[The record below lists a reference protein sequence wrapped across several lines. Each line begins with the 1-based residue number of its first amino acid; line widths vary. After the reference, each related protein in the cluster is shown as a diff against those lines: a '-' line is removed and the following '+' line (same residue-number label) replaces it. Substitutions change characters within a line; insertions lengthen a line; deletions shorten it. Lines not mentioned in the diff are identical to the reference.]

1 MIIIIDHSVDLDG
14 YSNAIYNSLF
24 QFIIT
29 RRNDKYE
36 IVIYGDSKSF
46 NYYKKLF
53 KSSVFNINI
62 VFIPK
67 SNSGLRK
74 LNDYCNVKCYLLGD
88 SKYFYISHDLNLISF
103 LVSDKYKGIGMARD
117 MYDVCL
123 YTRKGALTGMKSISL
138 TEPYITQLLH
148 KSIKRAFNLVRYEL
162 YFLYQDPV
170 DDSFLLSIGEKERLL
185 KVSFEKYKFC
195 LNDYLKDNKN
205 ISKKTREYIDVR
217 LDYVNRFEAM
227 LKVYDKDTNK
237 SDVYLYYSFYLYLIC
252 QNLYDS
258 KKYSLCVSTSIR
270 ILETYLTGYLI
281 STNRAKPDASR
292 IKLYKYNR
300 KRNRNEWI
308 GAGGFGNVW
317 EIFLDEFP
325 LSLDQSLSDKVDK
338 VKDLRNKCI
347 YGHGYLPLTSSSA
360 KLSIATVME
369 VIELIEKNISSRSV
383 FRKMKRDWVYFDK
396 AIQQEVLLDSFT
408 IS

>member
-1 MIIIIDHSVDLDG
+1 M
-14 YSNAIYNSLF
+14 
-24 QFIIT
+24 
-29 RRNDKYE
+29 
-36 IVIYGDSKSF
+36 
-46 NYYKKLF
+46 
-53 KSSVFNINI
+53 
-62 VFIPK
+62 
-67 SNSGLRK
+67 
-74 LNDYCNVKCYLLGD
+74 
-88 SKYFYISHDLNLISF
+88 
-103 LVSDKYKGIGMARD
+103 
-117 MYDVCL
+117 
-123 YTRKGALTGMKSISL
+123 
-138 TEPYITQLLH
+138 
-148 KSIKRAFNLVRYEL
+148 
-162 YFLYQDPV
+162 
-170 DDSFLLSIGEKERLL
+170 
-185 KVSFEKYKFC
+185 
-195 LNDYLKDNKN
+195 
-205 ISKKTREYIDVR
+205 
-217 LDYVNRFEAM
+217 
-227 LKVYDKDTNK
+227 
-237 SDVYLYYSFYLYLIC
+237 
-252 QNLYDS
+252 
-258 KKYSLCVSTSIR
+258 
-270 ILETYLTGYLI
+270 ETYLTGYLI